1 MLIVIQCIF
10 TIDILELNKESSNA
24 DSENKYRD
32 KYGLTQDETTTL
44 VSLIEISKPLWNH
57 KLSLGDRSEVVKN
70 NLWNEIFVQ
79 FEGKVILECLLK
91 I

>member
-10 TIDILELNKESSNA
+10 IIDILEINKESSNA
-24 DSENKYRD
+24 DSENKYQD
-32 KYGLTQDETTTL
+32 KHGLTQDETTKL
-44 VSLIEISKPLWNH
+44 ISLIEISKPLWNH
-57 KLSLGDRSEVVKN
+57 KLSLGDRSEVIKN
-70 NLWNEIFVQ
+70 NFWNEIFVQ

>member
-1 MLIVIQCIF
+1 MLIVIQCIL
-10 TIDILELNKESSNA
+10 TIDRLELNKESSNA
-24 DSENKYRD
+24 DSEN